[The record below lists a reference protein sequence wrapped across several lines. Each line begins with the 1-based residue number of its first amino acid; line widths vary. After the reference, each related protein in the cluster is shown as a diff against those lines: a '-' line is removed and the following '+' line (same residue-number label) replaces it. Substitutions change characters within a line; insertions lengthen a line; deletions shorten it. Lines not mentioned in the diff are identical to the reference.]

1 MYILLTILI
10 ILVCILL
17 MLVVLVQNPKG
28 GGLGGTFGGVSQ
40 NTLGGAK
47 NAADFLEK
55 ATWYLVIGL
64 LVLSLI
70 SAAFIS
76 GGSGDNDNTKF
87 RNVEEKVED
96 SDFDGALD
104 LPTGITPLGGDD
116 N

>member
-1 MYILLTILI
+1 
-10 ILVCILL
+10 

-64 LVLSLI
+64 LALSLL
-70 SAAFIS
+70 SAAFINTGT
-76 GGSGDNDNTKF
+76 GGNDNTKI
-87 RNVEEKVED
+87 RNVEQQVED
-96 SDFDGALD
+96 ADLD
-104 LPTGITPLGGDD
+104 LPTGITPLDGQ

>member
-1 MYILLTILI
+1 MYILLTVLI

-64 LVLSLI
+64 FVLSLL
-70 SAAFIS
+70 SAAFI
-76 GGSGDNDNTKF
+76 GNNVGNDNSKLK
-87 RNVEEKVED
+87 NVEERVQD
-96 SDFDGALD
+96 QDLD
-104 LPTGITPLGGDD
+104 LNLPSGIQPLDGQ
-116 N
+116 